1 MVFIHVKHSVQ
12 HQFLLECSC
21 SSPIREATELAAR
34 VHNSRLRLI
43 TLLEHAAGLVSDSTP
58 ELSTLCVEA
67 LELVSLRQPSKKR
80 AVTVEEFDVL
90 QNSLVSQIQGE
101 CPLMADGDNAVQAEQ
116 AGLWLIGR
124 LRPVDDLLSAH
135 IGTNEKTTV
144 SAVLAQMP
152 LGQPDER
159 KAIKQDMELEG
170 KLADREEDL
179 HKLFKSHAG
188 EQSTEPPTK
197 QQKTTH
203 STDNKL
209 QLSSVCADLA
219 PLDESRGARLRSCEY
234 VREMVRDKKLQKV
247 SATSSPI
254 EDGPTDIRLAVMLQ
268 VMTEI
273 LANEEPK
280 AALDNRCQCSV
291 RARKAS
297 AEL

>member
-43 TLLEHAAGLVSDSTP
+43 TLLEHAAGLVSASTP

-90 QNSLVSQIQGE
+90 QNSLISQIQGE
-101 CPLMADGDNAVQAEQ
+101 CPSMADGDNAVQPEQ

-124 LRPVDDLLSAH
+124 LRPVEDLLSVH

-144 SAVLAQMP
+144 SAVLAPMP

-159 KAIKQDMELEG
+159 KAVKQDMELEG
-170 KLADREEDL
+170 KLADREEEL
-179 HKLFKSHAG
+179 QKLFESHAG
-188 EQSTEPPTK
+188 DTEPPAK
-197 QQKTTH
+197 QQKTAHGTE
-203 STDNKL
+203 NKL

-234 VREMVRDKKLQKV
+234 VREMVTDKKLQ
-247 SATSSPI
+247 
-254 EDGPTDIRLAVMLQ
+254 Q
-268 VMTEI
+268 VMSEI
-273 LANEEPK
+273 LANEKPK
-280 AALDNRCQCSV
+280 AALDNRMAQDSHFNEFV
-291 RARKAS
+291 LKMISEVSDENDLPKMRK
-297 AEL
+297 